1 MSKTNYEL
9 HVRRDGRWRIEAN
22 FDDREAA
29 ERLARTEI
37 SVRGA
42 EEVKVLK
49 YRPFAGF
56 EVEVCVY
63 HRKAPE
69 AKEGSMALGG
79 GPEGAPACRVMEDFV
94 RFESRLVAGR
104 LLRVFLEK
112 HQITVSELLHGWGYA
127 RRLDEQGGLLR
138 AALGAVARWQADALG
153 MDPKERSR
161 TLAALADQVLTR
173 LRNYNADRKKI
184 PPLDWSDLARSC
196 RRIGYE
202 VGEADVDF
210 IFMAQLTDSLQG
222 CGGLLAKLEK
232 LVDPWEETTDER
244 VAVLLE
250 AVIADALGST
260 EVVRELLG
268 AQPNLAA
275 GLATLADLLVG
286 RSPALGGVPSHPLL
300 IRIGRL
306 AAEGRAPACRAML
319 AERIRASLAGDQPL
333 DRRDPQNELT
343 LIAMLEQRLLGS
355 DGRMLGGAEVAK
367 ALARRTVRYR
377 QGLLRNIGMH
387 DVADAV
393 GASRYE

>member
-1 MSKTNYEL
+1 MAKANYEL

-29 ERLARTEI
+29 ELSARTQI
-37 SVRGA
+37 GARGA

-69 AKEGSMALGG
+69 IKEGAMALGG

-112 HQITVSELLHGWGYA
+112 HQITVSELLHSWSYA

-138 AALGAVARWQADALG
+138 AALAAAARWQADALG

-161 TLAALADQVLTR
+161 TLTGLADQVLTR
-173 LRNYNADRKKI
+173 LRNYNAERKKM
-184 PPLDWSDLARSC
+184 PPLDWSDPARSS
-196 RRIGYE
+196 RRISYE
-202 VGEADVDF
+202 VGEGEADFV
-210 IFMAQLTDSLQG
+210 FMAQLADSLQG
-222 CGGLLAKLEK
+222 CGGLTAKMEK
-232 LVDPWEETTDER
+232 LIDPWEETTDER

-268 AQPNLAA
+268 AQPNLAT
-275 GLATLADLLVG
+275 GLGTLADLLIG
-286 RSPALGGVPSHPLL
+286 RSPALGGVSPHPLL
-300 IRIGRL
+300 ARIGRS

-319 AERIRASLAGDQPL
+319 TERIRASLAGDQPL
-333 DRRDPQNELT
+333 DRRDPQNEL
-343 LIAMLEQRLLGS
+343 LLLGMLEQRLTGS

-367 ALARRTVRYR
+367 ALARRNVRYR

-393 GASRYE
+393 GALRYE